1 MELSLRTCG
10 PALHDRL
17 ERPLEDAT
25 KWATV
30 LRGHELVGGDAL
42 AKRCDQVDPVQQL
55 PGRASLGGL
64 GGSKGGPATVREGR
78 PRGTGKR
85 SRGANLAELVRAK
98 QAQAGPRRRGRGGR
112 RQRMVRQVGRRRRRR
127 EGRRRGTRGARGR
140 RRGRRGRSGSGC
152 SATRVAAAACA
163 TRRRRRRR
171 GNGNAEKT
179 AEERNARVGGW
190 PVARGTAKAR
200 VCENGSERVAVA
212 GGEAVG
218 HVRRFGKLRKAVAV
232 DEVLTWAREGR
243 RRETRSRRRAARARR
258 AGRRGSRGR
267 GERSEGR
274 DGWPRVSGAG
284 GRKGRANGVA
294 RRGGEEPAS
303 GRPTRKS
310 RGEARPAAGRGGT
323 R

>member
-1 MELSLRTCG
+1 MVAKKHAGQQGPEEPSLELGLRTCG

-64 GGSKGGPATVREGR
+64 GGSKCSPATVREGR
-78 PRGTGKR
+78 PCGTRKR
-85 SRGANLAELVRAK
+85 SRGADLTELVRAK

-112 RQRMVRQVGRRRRRR
+112 RHRMVRLVGRRKRRRG
-127 EGRRRGTRGARGR
+127 GRRRGARGARGR

-163 TRRRRRRR
+163 TRRRRRRRR

-200 VCENGSERVAVA
+200 VC
-212 GGEAVG
+212 
-218 HVRRFGKLRKAVAV
+218 
-232 DEVLTWAREGR
+232 
-243 RRETRSRRRAARARR
+243 
-258 AGRRGSRGR
+258 
-267 GERSEGR
+267 
-274 DGWPRVSGAG
+274 
-284 GRKGRANGVA
+284 
-294 RRGGEEPAS
+294 
-303 GRPTRKS
+303 
-310 RGEARPAAGRGGT
+310 
-323 R
+323 